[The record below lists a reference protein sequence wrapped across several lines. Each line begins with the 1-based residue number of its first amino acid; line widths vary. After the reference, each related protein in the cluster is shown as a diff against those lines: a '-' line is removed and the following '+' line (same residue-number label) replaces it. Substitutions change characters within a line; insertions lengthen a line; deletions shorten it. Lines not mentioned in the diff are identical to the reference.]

1 MRKVLLTGVL
11 LGVLFTFSACARNKD
26 VVSDDSSKLLD
37 KPEVTQ
43 AATKEKESGSSDS
56 DNDSEDR
63 YMKIQFGEDEL
74 FFPNIAE
81 ADRKRGVQYAE
92 TAYSLEMNSDI
103 YEKINKP
110 AG

>member
-43 AATKEKESGSSDS
+43 AATKEK
-56 DNDSEDR
+56 
-63 YMKIQFGEDEL
+63 K
-74 FFPNIAE
+74 AE
-81 ADRKRGVQYAE
+81 AQIQITIRRTGTRKFSLGKMNCFSEYCRG
-92 TAYSLEMNSDI
+92 
-103 YEKINKP
+103 
-110 AG
+110 

>member
-1 MRKVLLTGVL
+1 MKVLNCL
-11 LGVLFTFSACARNKD
+11 RNQRLHRQQPK
-26 VVSDDSSKLLD
+26 
-37 KPEVTQ
+37 
-43 AATKEKESGSSDS
+43 
-56 DNDSEDR
+56 DR
-63 YMKIQFGEDEL
+63 YKKIQFGEDEL